1 MYVSTLLAAALGV
14 VAIVFAN
21 PLLTLCFGTLPEDTL
36 AYCRT
41 YLYLS
46 AVSYPALA
54 LYNGG
59 AALLRAMNN
68 SKASMYT
75 SLMMNVFNVGGNA
88 LLIYGLNMEV
98 AGAGTASLLARMLG
112 AGIMVWLL
120 LNRSAPIHLIHPM
133 RPEPDGP
140 MIRRIFSQG
149 IPNGLENSMFQI
161 GKLMV
166 AGIVSMFGVSII
178 AANAISNNIASLCNL
193 PGTAIGLAIVT
204 VVGQCVGAGDVRQA
218 RYYANRLIL
227 LVYGFTIAVDVVL
240 FIFARPLAGIFN
252 LSPEA
257 LDASEEVLRWYAV
270 AAAIFWPASFTVP
283 NALRAAGDARFTMGV
298 SVLCMWVFRIGAS
311 YLLVYSFDMG
321 LLGIWVAMFIDWVV
335 RGAFFV
341 TRYLGSRW
349 LTKRVV

>member
-1 MYVSTLLAAALGV
+1 
-14 VAIVFAN
+14 
-21 PLLTLCFGTLPEDTL
+21 
-36 AYCRT
+36 
-41 YLYLS
+41 
-46 AVSYPALA
+46 
-54 LYNGG
+54 
-59 AALLRAMNN
+59 
-68 SKASMYT
+68 
-75 SLMMNVFNVGGNA
+75 
-88 LLIYGLNMEV
+88 
-98 AGAGTASLLARMLG
+98 
-112 AGIMVWLL
+112 
-120 LNRSAPIHLIHPM
+120 
-133 RPEPDGP
+133 

-166 AGIVSMFGVSII
+166 SGIVSMFGVSII

-218 RYYANRLIL
+218 RHYANRLIL
-227 LVYGFTIAVDVVL
+227 LVYAFTIAVDVAL

-298 SVLCMWVFRIGAS
+298 SVFCMWAFRIGAS

-335 RGAFFV
+335 RAAFFV
-341 TRYLGSRW
+341 ARYRGSKW

>member
-1 MYVSTLLAAALGV
+1 M
-14 VAIVFAN
+14 
-21 PLLTLCFGTLPEDTL
+21 
-36 AYCRT
+36 
-41 YLYLS
+41 
-46 AVSYPALA
+46 
-54 LYNGG
+54 
-59 AALLRAMNN
+59 
-68 SKASMYT
+68 
-75 SLMMNVFNVGGNA
+75 
-88 LLIYGLNMEV
+88 
-98 AGAGTASLLARMLG
+98 
-112 AGIMVWLL
+112 
-120 LNRSAPIHLIHPM
+120 
-133 RPEPDGP
+133 
-140 MIRRIFSQG
+140 
-149 IPNGLENSMFQI
+149 
-161 GKLMV
+161 
-166 AGIVSMFGVSII
+166 
-178 AANAISNNIASLCNL
+178 
-193 PGTAIGLAIVT
+193 
-204 VVGQCVGAGDVRQA
+204 
-218 RYYANRLIL
+218 
-227 LVYGFTIAVDVVL
+227 YGFTIAVDVVL